1 MHNNKIEKEIA
12 SLKESL
18 KEILYFKGQ
27 ENNIDFFI
35 SSLTE
40 FNPLN
45 STQEVE
51 EWLKQL
57 ITNLDYIK
65 AIDKKAGIKSDV
77 NVSIKET
84 NHTRIEIK
92 NVNSIT
98 NIKNSIEN
106 YIHDIVNENK

>member
-51 EWLKQL
+51 EWLTTINKTQ
-57 ITNLDYIK
+57 YFSV
-65 AIDKKAGIKSDV
+65 DKIF
-77 NVSIKET
+77 E
-84 NHTRIEIK
+84 
-92 NVNSIT
+92 
-98 NIKNSIEN
+98 
-106 YIHDIVNENK
+106 